1 MSTSQSGSKLP
12 TPKTSKVGAMRIPT
26 RSMTLDLNA
35 DVEWV
40 QHALLEAISGDW
52 VSFEGTVTLRRIDER
67 LDAHVQVAY
76 AVECPCEVCGAT
88 IRYTHRADVELMYQP
103 FTLDPRKSRH
113 VKAPQTVK
121 DLERISHQ
129 VTLQEDQLD
138 MGWYENGELDLATV
152 LTETLVLEHPSLL
165 ACAHP
170 ETERLDDGECV
181 TFPTEGKK
189 NTHKPFAN
197 LPDLG

>member
-1 MSTSQSGSKLP
+1 MSSPAANKNS
-12 TPKTSKVGAMRIPT
+12 TPNNPRVGAMRIPP
-26 RSMTLDLNA
+26 RPSVYTLDF

-40 QHALLEAISGDW
+40 QHALLEAISGNW
-52 VSFEGTVTLRRIDER
+52 VSFDGTLTLQRMDER
-67 LDAHVQVAY
+67 LDANLEIRY
-76 AVECPCEVCGAT
+76 AVECPCEICGST
-88 IRYTHRADVELMYQP
+88 IRYAHSATVDLVYQP
-103 FTLDPRKSRH
+103 FSLDPRKSRH
-113 VKAPQTVK
+113 VKAPQTAK

-152 LTETLVLEHPSLL
+152 LTEAIVLEHPSLL
-165 ACAHP
+165 SCAH
-170 ETERLDDGECV
+170 EQTERLEDGECM
-181 TFPTEGKK
+181 TFPTEGQK

>member
-1 MSTSQSGSKLP
+1 MSTNQSLTKMP
-12 TPKTSKVGAMRIPT
+12 TPKNPKVGAMRIPT
-26 RSMTLDLNA
+26 RSMTIELNA

-40 QHALLEAISGDW
+40 QRALLEAISGSW
-52 VSFEGTVTLRRIDER
+52 VSFEGTVTLKRIDER
-67 LDAHVQVAY
+67 LDAHVKVAY
-76 AVECPCEVCGAT
+76 AVECSCEVCGSKL
-88 IRYTHRADVELMYQP
+88 RYTHRTDVELMYQP

-113 VKAPQTVK
+113 VKAPQTAK

-129 VTLQEDQLD
+129 VTLHEDQLD

-152 LTETLVLEHPSLL
+152 LTETLILEHPSLL
-165 ACAHP
+165 ECAHS

-181 TFPTEGKK
+181 TFPTEGQK

>member
-1 MSTSQSGSKLP
+1 MSTNQSVSKTP
-12 TPKTSKVGAMRIPT
+12 TPKSSKDWSDAYTNT
-26 RSMTLDLNA
+26 RNDDRFECS

-40 QHALLEAISGDW
+40 QQALLEAISGDW
-52 VSFEGTVTLRRIDER
+52 VSFQGTVTLKRMDER
-67 LDAHVQVAY
+67 LDAHVQVTY

-88 IRYTHRADVELMYQP
+88 LRYTHRADVELMYQP

-152 LTETLVLEHPSLL
+152 LTETIILEHPSLL

-170 ETERLDDGECV
+170 ETERLRRW
-181 TFPTEGKK
+181 
-189 NTHKPFAN
+189 
-197 LPDLG
+197 